1 MGDFHQQNPLRTVV
15 TGSSS
20 VSSSTSS
27 TVAQAASTSTGTKN
41 VTLRKKQRHYQKP
54 SLEKALKY
62 KVRFDYPS
70 FVPTIVSKIRY
81 LWIRYERNFR
91 QNGKKKKRNY
101 CRCGERFL
109 YSYSIGLRHICRY
122 RHIDRVIYRY
132 YNRLGKFI
140 YLVHPL
146 ISFFDRYR
154 ILF

>member
-91 QNGKKKKRNY
+91 QNEKKKSETTAVVGRDS
-101 CRCGERFL
+101 CIRIRLDC
-109 YSYSIGLRHICRY
+109 
-122 RHIDRVIYRY
+122 VI
-132 YNRLGKFI
+132 FVDI
-140 YLVHPL
+140 VIL
-146 ISFFDRYR
+146 IE
-154 ILF
+154 